1 VAVTDLKWEFAPGF
15 TMLDGSPTWVNLSTG
30 NPAGGGFVR
39 QASIWRG
46 RRSVDGRFAT
56 AIGSTTLDNRDGRF
70 NPENTAGAYSPDVQI
85 GTPFRATILIGP
97 TTYPIFYGS
106 ARAWPPAYP
115 KTQDSYVTVPLVDG
129 FYNLNLEDL
138 AGESYPE
145 QDSAARIGAV
155 LDDVSWPAGLR
166 DLDTALANVQAK
178 VFASPNTG
186 GDWSA
191 LAHLLDVAEAEA
203 GVLFMS
209 RDGKVTFRNR
219 VANSGAVPSA
229 TFTDANMQALTL
241 SYDDDH
247 LFNRIRISRE
257 DGAQIEV
264 ANTSIPG
271 RRYLTRDVMPM
282 SNDAEALSNA
292 EWLAELFGEQ
302 RLRVEGLTL
311 KMYAGVSHLED
322 VLGLELRDYINVT
335 HVPTAGDTI
344 DQDCAVEAIR
354 HDWVPGQWTTT
365 LSVAP
370 LATIETQ
377 DYWQLGVA
385 GKSELGVTTRLA

>member
-39 QASIWRG
+39 RASTWRG
-46 RRSVDGRFAT
+46 RHSVDGRFAT
-56 AIGSTTLDNRDGRF
+56 GIGSVTLDNRDGRF
-70 NPENTAGAYSPDVQI
+70 NPENTAGAYTPNVQI
-85 GTPFRATILIGP
+85 GTPFRATITVGS

-138 AGESYPE
+138 AGEAYSE
-145 QDSAARIGAV
+145 QSTTARIGAV
-155 LDDVSWPAGLR
+155 LDDVSWPAALR
-166 DLDTALANVQAK
+166 DLDTGLANVQAK

-219 VANSGAVPSA
+219 VSNSGATASVN
-229 TFTDANMQALTL
+229 FVDADMSGLAL

-247 LFNRIRISRE
+247 LFNDIRVSRE
-257 DGAQIEV
+257 DGVQVSIVNVTSV
-264 ANTSIPG
+264 AAHG
-271 RRYLTRDVMPM
+271 RRVLTRDVMPM
-282 SNDAEALSNA
+282 SNDAETLNNA
-292 EWLAELFGEQ
+292 EWLAEIFGDQ
-302 RLRVEGLTL
+302 RLRINELTL
-311 KMYAGVSHLED
+311 KMFTGVSHLED
-322 VLGLELRDYINVT
+322 MLGLELRDYINVT

-354 HDWVPGQWTTT
+354 HEWVPGAWTTT

-370 LATIETQ
+370 LTVFELQ
-377 DYWQLGVA
+377 DYWILGT
-385 GKSELGVTTRLA
+385 SELDTTTRLA